1 MRVPTR
7 LWIPLLT
14 LVVGVGAGFLLR
26 GGDRARVS
34 DAGHGKKAQCYV
46 CDVHGHIHEGP
57 GRTSNSN
64 DPEVK

>member
-7 LWIPLLT
+7 IWIPLLT
-14 LVVGVGAGFLLR
+14 LVVGVVAIFLIW
-26 GGDRARVS
+26 GGNRAPVS
-34 DAGHGKKAQCYV
+34 HAGHGKKAQFYV